1 MTRKTNLLIN
11 AYFALTDTLDLLMQ
25 EVERQVSD
33 VERGD
38 VRHDIKKAHNLL
50 MDSARDFH
58 KKFDLYVDK
67 ARIDCLANKADY
79 DTSRVDA
86 NEFMRLLLLYADRC
100 DTQEKAQHIMQELWN
115 LQENALTGEYIN
127 QFIIKQ

>member
-1 MTRKTNLLIN
+1 MTSKTNLLIN
-11 AYFALTDTLDLLMQ
+11 AYFALTDTLDLLMS
-25 EVERQVSD
+25 EVEKQVTQ
-33 VERGD
+33 VEQGEIRY
-38 VRHDIKKAHNLL
+38 DITKAHNLL
-50 MDSARDFH
+50 IGSAKDFH
-58 KKFDLYVDK
+58 KKFDLYMDK

-115 LQENALTGEYIN
+115 LQENALTGNYIN